1 MSLQRLLLLKNLKVR
16 PPFFYKFKPSSIPI
30 DRRYYFNPTC
40 NGINRKECV
49 CFNSVETRSN
59 HWSPNDV
66 CNFLQKELKEKWSPD
81 LKDIILSQRISG
93 KDLKSLD
100 IERLKSLN
108 FPKMTFF
115 NIIDIIKNLNSK
127 TIFIQ
132 DYGEDGN
139 LLETFKRIIFHSD
152 TEIQDF
158 LNLVQGKGFVEI
170 INAKSKKLPIGE
182 KPPSIVN
189 IEMQDNLRLLNKKQ
203 KFSAPVTSNDS
214 PKKEKIKERGDVSN
228 LACNLQK
235 DKAMKEE
242 TLLAIMEALNKYESV
257 PIKIYPKNII
267 KDQLQTPIMGWDKI
281 LIVGERMY
289 LVEAEHNI
297 TLENINNFADE
308 IKEFKKLKKNDV
320 SSEYHE
326 LLDKLVIEGI
336 ICGVNFPEEFRK
348 MAKDRG
354 LFSVYPG
361 GGRYKVRIPYD
372 LNLSNFEK
380 CRNFFKN

>member
-1 MSLQRLLLLKNLKVR
+1 MFLKA
-16 PPFFYKFKPSSIPI
+16 
-30 DRRYYFNPTC
+30 
-40 NGINRKECV
+40 
-49 CFNSVETRSN
+49 
-59 HWSPNDV
+59 
-66 CNFLQKELKEKWSPD
+66 
-81 LKDIILSQRISG
+81 
-93 KDLKSLD
+93 
-100 IERLKSLN
+100 
-108 FPKMTFF
+108 
-115 NIIDIIKNLNSK
+115 K

-189 IEMQDNLRLLNKKQ
+189 IEMQDNLWLLNKKQ

-228 LACNLQK
+228 LACNLQSIENFK
-235 DKAMKEE
+235 HYRIEFHFISKIKYESTWTEVEDKAMKEE
-242 TLLAIMEALNKYESV
+242 TLLAIMEALNKYETV

-281 LIVGERMY
+281 LIAGERMY

-297 TLENINNFADE
+297 TLVSINSQ
-308 IKEFKKLKKNDV
+308 
-320 SSEYHE
+320 SS
-326 LLDKLVIEGI
+326 
-336 ICGVNFPEEFRK
+336 
-348 MAKDRG
+348 
-354 LFSVYPG
+354 LFW
-361 GGRYKVRIPYD
+361 I
-372 LNLSNFEK
+372 FE
-380 CRNFFKN
+380 

>member
-1 MSLQRLLLLKNLKVR
+1 MSLQKLLLKNLKVH
-16 PPFFYKFKPSSIPI
+16 PLFFYKLKPSSIPV
-30 DRRYYFNPTC
+30 DRRYYFNPIC
-40 NGINRKECV
+40 NGINRNECV
-49 CFNSVETRSN
+49 YFNSVETRSN

-66 CNFLQKELKEKWSPD
+66 CNFLKKELKEKWTPD

-93 KDLKSLD
+93 KDLKSLN
-100 IERLKSLN
+100 IERLESLN
-108 FPKMTFF
+108 FPTMTFF

-139 LLETFKRIIFHSD
+139 LLETFKKIVFHSD

-170 INAKSKKLPIGE
+170 IDAKGKKLPIEE

-189 IEMQDNLRLLNKKQ
+189 IEMQDNLIE
-203 KFSAPVTSNDS
+203 FHFIS
-214 PKKEKIKERGDVSN
+214 KIKYESTWTETE
-228 LACNLQK
+228 

-242 TLLAIMEALNKYESV
+242 TLLAIMEALNKYES
-257 PIKIYPKNII
+257 
-267 KDQLQTPIMGWDKI
+267 DKI
-281 LIVGERMY
+281 LIAGERMY

-297 TLENINNFADE
+297 TLENINNLSDE

-326 LLDKLVIEGI
+326 LLDKLMIEGI
-336 ICGVNFPEEFRK
+336 ICGVNFPKEFRK

-354 LFSVYPG
+354 LYPG

-372 LNLSNFEK
+372 LNLLNFSENHVEISLK
-380 CRNFFKN
+380 IN

>member
-1 MSLQRLLLLKNLKVR
+1 LFLKA
-16 PPFFYKFKPSSIPI
+16 
-30 DRRYYFNPTC
+30 
-40 NGINRKECV
+40 
-49 CFNSVETRSN
+49 
-59 HWSPNDV
+59 
-66 CNFLQKELKEKWSPD
+66 
-81 LKDIILSQRISG
+81 
-93 KDLKSLD
+93 
-100 IERLKSLN
+100 
-108 FPKMTFF
+108 
-115 NIIDIIKNLNSK
+115 K

-139 LLETFKRIIFHSD
+139 LLETFKRIVFHSN

-203 KFSAPVTSNDS
+203 KFSAPVTSVTSNDS

-228 LACNLQK
+228 LACNLQSIENFK
-235 DKAMKEE
+235 HYRIEFHFISKIKYESTWTEVEDKAMKEE

-281 LIVGERMY
+281 LIAGERMY

-297 TLENINNFADE
+297 TLVSINSQ
-308 IKEFKKLKKNDV
+308 
-320 SSEYHE
+320 SS
-326 LLDKLVIEGI
+326 
-336 ICGVNFPEEFRK
+336 
-348 MAKDRG
+348 
-354 LFSVYPG
+354 LF
-361 GGRYKVRIPYD
+361 
-372 LNLSNFEK
+372 
-380 CRNFFKN
+380 

>member
-1 MSLQRLLLLKNLKVR
+1 MFLKA
-16 PPFFYKFKPSSIPI
+16 
-30 DRRYYFNPTC
+30 
-40 NGINRKECV
+40 
-49 CFNSVETRSN
+49 
-59 HWSPNDV
+59 
-66 CNFLQKELKEKWSPD
+66 
-81 LKDIILSQRISG
+81 
-93 KDLKSLD
+93 
-100 IERLKSLN
+100 
-108 FPKMTFF
+108 
-115 NIIDIIKNLNSK
+115 K

-139 LLETFKRIIFHSD
+139 LLETFKKIVFHSD

-228 LACNLQK
+228 LACNLQSIENFK
-235 DKAMKEE
+235 HYRIEFHFISKIKYESTWTEVEDKAMKEE

-281 LIVGERMY
+281 LIAGERMY

-297 TLENINNFADE
+297 TLVSINSQ
-308 IKEFKKLKKNDV
+308 
-320 SSEYHE
+320 SS
-326 LLDKLVIEGI
+326 
-336 ICGVNFPEEFRK
+336 
-348 MAKDRG
+348 
-354 LFSVYPG
+354 LF
-361 GGRYKVRIPYD
+361 
-372 LNLSNFEK
+372 
-380 CRNFFKN
+380 

>member
-59 HWSPNDV
+59 HWSPND
-66 CNFLQKELKEKWSPD
+66 
-81 LKDIILSQRISG
+81 
-93 KDLKSLD
+93 
-100 IERLKSLN
+100 
-108 FPKMTFF
+108 
-115 NIIDIIKNLNSK
+115 
-127 TIFIQ
+127 

-139 LLETFKRIIFHSD
+139 LLETFKKIIFHSD

-170 INAKSKKLPIGE
+170 INAKSKKLPIEE

-228 LACNLQK
+228 LACNLQSIENFK
-235 DKAMKEE
+235 HYRIEFHFISKIKYESTWTEKEDKAMKEE
-242 TLLAIMEALNKYESV
+242 TLLAIMEALNKYE
-257 PIKIYPKNII
+257 
-267 KDQLQTPIMGWDKI
+267 TDKI
-281 LIVGERMY
+281 LIAGERMY

-297 TLENINNFADE
+297 TLENINNIADE

-326 LLDKLVIEGI
+326 LLDKLMIEGI

-361 GGRYKVRIPYD
+361 GGRYKKM
-372 LNLSNFEK
+372 N
-380 CRNFFKN
+380 

>member
-1 MSLQRLLLLKNLKVR
+1 MGLTERNVIKRKV
-16 PPFFYKFKPSSIPI
+16 
-30 DRRYYFNPTC
+30 DTC
-40 NGINRKECV
+40 
-49 CFNSVETRSN
+49 
-59 HWSPNDV
+59 
-66 CNFLQKELKEKWSPD
+66 
-81 LKDIILSQRISG
+81 QRISG

-115 NIIDIIKNLNSK
+115 NIIDIIKILNSK

-228 LACNLQK
+228 LACNLQSIENFK
-235 DKAMKEE
+235 HYRIEFHFISKIKYESTWTEVEDKAMKEE
-242 TLLAIMEALNKYESV
+242 TLLAIMEALNKYETV

-281 LIVGERMY
+281 LIAGERMY

-297 TLENINNFADE
+297 TLENINNLSDE

-326 LLDKLVIEGI
+326 LLDKLMIEGI

-361 GGRYKVRIPYD
+361 GGRYKPFW
-372 LNLSNFEK
+372 S
-380 CRNFFKN
+380 